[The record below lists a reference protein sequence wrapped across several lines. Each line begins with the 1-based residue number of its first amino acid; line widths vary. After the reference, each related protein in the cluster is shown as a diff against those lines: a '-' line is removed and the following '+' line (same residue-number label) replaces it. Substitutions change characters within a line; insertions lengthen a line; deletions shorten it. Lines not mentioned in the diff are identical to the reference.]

1 MDQMIDDDKKRRSKI
16 YTVYIGTYIY
26 SYIYIYLF
34 VLIRIPSK
42 QLGSGFSIVD
52 EWTIRIPTSVSVDAT
67 AP

>member
-1 MDQMIDDDKKRRSKI
+1 MDQMIDDDKKRRSKMI
-16 YTVYIGTYIY
+16 YIGT
-26 SYIYIYLF
+26 YIYIYLF
-34 VLIRIPSK
+34 VLIRVPSK